1 MINYNP
7 EDLVLWNEFAKAK
20 RAKVVS
26 WPASMKYSIESTF
39 TREEKI
45 EAIDTYNQKSGILTY
60 AIKLVDKWNQERGSL
75 PKDNDGWVRT
85 NSMKAW
91 LHKNDPEKLVDD
103 WYHYGL
109 FTIYHEIFGIEQ
121 DTKKPGVFATD
132 EVVDKLFHLFCVEQ
146 VIAEE
151 CIYLAKDPKAVK
163 FVKVQ
168 SFTRRF
174 NIFGTQ
180 MLCDFQHNLDSTE
193 IENTDEKLLDTLIAK
208 FEAFEKV
215 YNTFDDD
222 FQKIAKDANW
232 REVL

>member
-20 RAKVVS
+20 RAKRVNYPS
-26 WPASMKYSIESTF
+26 GMKYSIESTF

-60 AIKLVDKWNQERGSL
+60 AIKLVDKWNQERHSL

-85 NSMKAW
+85 NSLKAW

-109 FTIYHEIFGIEQ
+109 FDIYHETFGIEQ
-121 DTKKPGVFATD
+121 NTKRSGEFATD
-132 EVVDKLFHLFCVEQ
+132 EVVDKLFHLFCANQ

-151 CIYLAKDPKAVK
+151 CIYLEKDPKAVK
-163 FVKVQ
+163 FGKVR

-174 NIFGTQ
+174 SIFGTL

-215 YNTFDDD
+215 YNTFNDD
-222 FQKIAKDANW
+222 FQKIAKEANW
-232 REVL
+232 REDL

>member
-7 EDLVLWNEFAKAK
+7 EDLILWNEFAKAK

-26 WPASMKYSIESTF
+26 WPANMKYSIESTF

-60 AIKLVDKWNQERGSL
+60 AIKLVDKWNQERDSL

-85 NSMKAW
+85 NSVKAW

-103 WYHYGL
+103 WYHYGR
-109 FTIYHEIFGIEQ
+109 FTIYHETFGIEQ

-132 EVVDKLFHLFCVEQ
+132 EVVDKLFHLFCAEQ

-168 SFTRRF
+168 GFTRHF
-174 NIFGTQ
+174 DIFGTL

-215 YNTFDDD
+215 YNTFNDD

-232 REVL
+232 REAL